1 MNAQIRITTTICT
14 SDANTVWISCAG
26 YREHITFKGKDKAK
40 RARAWADRV
49 GSVRTLADHLRN
61 VAAADCECGA
71 TNGRLSPSFFGILGE
86 EHIRLEAIALAT
98 LNSADREQLESLQ
111 ALAAA
116 AVWYAR

>member
-86 EHIRLEAIALAT
+86 EHIRLEAIARANLGAANLAQFET
-98 LNSADREQLESLQ
+98 LERI
-111 ALAAA
+111 AAHE
-116 AVWYAR
+116 VW